1 MEVRLVVAGGLAGLI
16 FGYVLMRSNLC
27 FHSATRGLFSGHSG
41 LAKAWALGVSIAAVG
56 LVVIYSFSHW
66 DNLNQ
71 GLPLRPVGNLAG
83 GVLFGIG
90 MVVAASC
97 ASGLFY
103 KLGSGMLGAAA
114 GIAGWIAGQLIVE
127 RIQVPGPTLLPA
139 GEAATLPGWLGVPR
153 AAVTLPLAAIVI
165 FSLLR
170 SGKQESEGRQW
181 GWSLAGTALGLA
193 TIIGWVLAG
202 VGGASF
208 GPSTIGAVS
217 AASAGRPNWWLTA
230 FLVALVPGATIA
242 ARTSGGWLVRGE
254 TGTRYVQLALGGV
267 LIGAGGLIAGGC
279 NLGHGVSGA
288 AQLSI
293 SSFVTIA
300 GMIGGVALAAAV
312 RERLAEPLRDWR
324 PSIRPT

>member
-1 MEVRLVVAGGLAGLI
+1 MEVRLVVAGALAGLI

-27 FHSATRGLFSGHSG
+27 FHSAIRGLFGGSSG
-41 LAKAWALGVSIAAVG
+41 LAKAWTLGVSIAAIG
-56 LVVIYSFSHW
+56 LVVIYSFSPW

-71 GLPLRPVGNLAG
+71 GLPFRPVGNLAG

-103 KLGSGMLGAAA
+103 KLGSGMLGAGV
-114 GIAGWIAGQLIVE
+114 GIAGWTVGQLIAE
-127 RIQVPGPTLLPA
+127 RIQVPGPTLLPV
-139 GEAATLPGWLGVPR
+139 GEAATLSGWLGVPR
-153 AAVTLPLAAIVI
+153 AVTLPLPAIVI
-165 FSLLR
+165 FLLLR
-170 SGKQESEGRQW
+170 NGKQASGGRQW
-181 GWSLAGTALGLA
+181 GWPLAGTALGFA

-217 AASAGRPNWWLTA
+217 GASAGRPNWWLTA
-230 FLVALVPGATIA
+230 FLVAMVPGATIA
-242 ARTSGGWLVRGE
+242 ARTSGGWSVRGE
-254 TGTRYVQLALGGV
+254 TGMRHVQLALGGV

-300 GMIGGVALAAAV
+300 GMIGGVALATAV
-312 RERLAEPLRDWR
+312 RERIAEPLRDWR
-324 PSIRPT
+324 PSMRPT

>member
-1 MEVRLVVAGGLAGLI
+1 MRLVVAGAPAGLV

-27 FHSATRGLFSGHSG
+27 FHSAMRGLLSGRFS
-41 LAKAWALGVSIAAVG
+41 LAKAWALGISIAAVG
-56 LVVIYSFSHW
+56 LTIIYSVSPW

-71 GLPLRPVGNLAG
+71 GLPLRPVGNLG
-83 GVLFGIG
+83 GGLLFGIG

-103 KLGSGMLGAAA
+103 KLGSGMLGAAV
-114 GIAGWIAGQLIVE
+114 GIAGWTAGQLMAE

-139 GEAATLPGWLGVPR
+139 GEAATLSGWLGVPR
-153 AAVTLPLAAIVI
+153 AAVTLPLAAVVI
-165 FSLLR
+165 FLLMR

-181 GWSLAGTALGLA
+181 GWPLAGTALGIA

-202 VGGASF
+202 TGGASF
-208 GPSTIGAVS
+208 GPSTIGAVT

-230 FLVALVPGATIA
+230 FLIALVPGATIA
-242 ARTSGGWLVRGE
+242 ARTSGGWWVRSE
-254 TGTRYVQLALGGV
+254 TGARYVQLALGGL

-293 SSFVTIA
+293 SSFVAVA

-312 RERLAEPLRDWR
+312 RERIADPLRDWR
-324 PSIRPT
+324 PSAPPA

>member
-1 MEVRLVVAGGLAGLI
+1 VRLVVAGALAGLLL
-16 FGYVLMRSNLC
+16 GYVLMRGNLC
-27 FHSATRGLFSGHSG
+27 FHSATRGLISGHFG
-41 LAKAWALGVSIAAVG
+41 LAKAWALGVSIAAIG
-56 LVVIYSFSHW
+56 LTVIYSVSPW

-71 GLPLRPVGNLAG
+71 GLPLRPVGNLG
-83 GVLFGIG
+83 GGLLFGIG

-103 KLGSGMLGAAA
+103 KLGSGMLGGIV
-114 GIAGWIAGQLIVE
+114 GIAGWTAGQLIAD
-127 RIQVPGPTLLPA
+127 RIRLPGPTLLPG
-139 GEAATLPGWLGVPR
+139 GEAATLSGWFGVPR
-153 AAVTLPLAAIVI
+153 AVVALPLAATVI
-165 FSLLR
+165 FLLAR
-170 SGKQESEGRQW
+170 SARQDSAGWQW
-181 GWSLAGTALGLA
+181 GWPLVGIALGIA

-208 GPSTIGAVS
+208 GPSTIGAVT

-242 ARTSGGWLVRGE
+242 ARISGGWWVRGE
-254 TGTRYVQLALGGV
+254 TGTRYLQLALGGV

-293 SSFVTIA
+293 SSFVTVA

-312 RERLAEPLRDWR
+312 RERIAEPIRDWR
-324 PSIRPT
+324 PSAPPA